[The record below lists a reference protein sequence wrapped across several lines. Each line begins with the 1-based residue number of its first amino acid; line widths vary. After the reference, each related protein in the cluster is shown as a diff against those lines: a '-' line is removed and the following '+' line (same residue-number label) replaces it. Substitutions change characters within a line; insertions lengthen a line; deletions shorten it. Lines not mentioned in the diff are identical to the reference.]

1 MNKKD
6 RIIKF
11 LDRNINIPMFGNKKD
26 KFKRDFLNLIFDT
39 SGEDFSNRTDIFI
52 NAIFDEENLPY
63 YIIVRE
69 TYESGNNQEYWTLVK
84 YIV

>member
-11 LDRNINIPMFGNKKD
+11 LDRNMNIPMFGNKKD

-52 NAIFDEENLPY
+52 NAIFDE
-63 YIIVRE
+63 
-69 TYESGNNQEYWTLVK
+69 
-84 YIV
+84 